1 MRISETGQKIVMH
14 RYGGL
19 NDGKSIMAKI
29 GDVPV
34 GTKPDEIPD
43 DLKQNLTPRELSE
56 LVEHLKADQV
66 RMATQKV
73 DVLVQNLQEMLSS
86 AKAGVLSQELVK
98 KLDSSASE
106 FTKQLRRITAVKKFA
121 NPESASS

>member
-1 MRISETGQKIVMH
+1 MRISETNQKIVMH

-29 GDVPV
+29 GDLPA

-56 LVEHLKADQV
+56 LVDHLKADQV

-98 KLDSSASE
+98 KLDSSVSE
-106 FTKQLRRITAVKKFA
+106 FTKQLRRITAAKKFA